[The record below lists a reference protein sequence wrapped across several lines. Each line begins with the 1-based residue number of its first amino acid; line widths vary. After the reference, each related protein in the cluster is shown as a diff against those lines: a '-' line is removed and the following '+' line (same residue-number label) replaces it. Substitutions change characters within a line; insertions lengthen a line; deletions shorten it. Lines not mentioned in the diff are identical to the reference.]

1 GDDLPGDRRPGSDG
15 GAGGPRVSVIA
26 DLGIAFGRVLFVMLF
41 VLNTAAILGWVERKQ
56 SAIMQDRIGANR
68 ASIFGIRAMG
78 LLHPLSDAVK
88 MLTKEDFMPAHADRL
103 LFVLAP
109 FVSVFF
115 ALAAF
120 ASIPFGDTLTVAG
133 RTIELQAVTLNVG
146 ILYVLAMLS
155 RGVYGLMI
163 AGWASANNYALLG
176 GQRAAAL
183 MISAEIAIGAS

>member
-1 GDDLPGDRRPGSDG
+1 
-15 GAGGPRVSVIA
+15 
-26 DLGIAFGRVLFVMLF
+26 M
-41 VLNTAAILGWVERKQ
+41 ERKQ

-78 LLHPLSDAVK
+78 LLHPLADAIK
-88 MLTKEDFMPAHADRL
+88 MLTKEDFMPARADRL

-133 RTIELQAVTLNVG
+133 PHD
-146 ILYVLAMLS
+146 
-155 RGVYGLMI
+155 
-163 AGWASANNYALLG
+163 
-176 GQRAAAL
+176 RAAGGDAQRGHPL
-183 MISAEIAIGAS
+183 RARHAVAGRVRAR